1 MTPMNWIVQ
10 DARRPPEVRDAQS
23 VAQGRALLDTT
34 YRWLNQR
41 MAGRVWASGE
51 TFSMADCAAAPSLFY
66 ADWAHPIS
74 DEFSDLRAY
83 RNRLLARP
91 SFARAVGEARPYRQY
106 FPVLAQI
113 STSLRIAGDF
123 FGPAVP
129 SSHGGDSLRPCF
141 HLRLPCSQPR
151 LAGTRANRPAT
162 SGNRP
167 AAAASRSAAAFIT
180 RPAPVDLAL
189 PDLAAGH

>member
-1 MTPMNWIVQ
+1 MSVTTKIATALAISASIVGT
-10 DARRPPEVRDAQS
+10 AN
-23 VAQGRALLDTT
+23 AQGKI
-34 YRWLNQR
+34 Y
-41 MAGRVWASGE
+41 G
-51 TFSMADCAAAPSLFY
+51 AP
-66 ADWAHPIS
+66 AT
-74 DEFSDLRAY
+74 
-83 RNRLLARP
+83 
-91 SFARAVGEARPYRQY
+91 AVGS
-106 FPVLAQI
+106 PVLAQI

-162 SGNRP
+162 SGDRP